1 MLRDIQIGWYLAVRQ
16 IKRANPWTTSLIVF
30 VMVLTFLNL
39 TVISGILVGL
49 IEGSIRENKD
59 SFTGDVI
66 VSTLDQKS
74 YIENSPYVVSVVK
87 NHPDVLYSSVRYIER
102 GSVEANYKLKTS
114 DKDLVESAGAFISGI
129 NPEDENNVT
138 NVYGSLV
145 EGNFINNDDFD
156 QIVIGSDLLKKY
168 SRFEVPGFEALDAE
182 LGSRVRIRIGDITR
196 EVVIKGIVKSKVD
209 EIGRRVFMT
218 DKQLRAMAGRDD
230 YGVNEIAITLKPGA
244 DPVEVRDSIIS
255 SGVNRFAKVQTFED
269 AIPKFVEQ
277 MKITFSILGN
287 IFSLL
292 GLVVASITVFIVIFI
307 NAITRKKFIG
317 ILKAI
322 GIRGPAIEWSYIFQS
337 FFYAF
342 LGSFIGL
349 IILYGLI
356 EPYVS
361 ANPINFPFSDGII
374 VVPLLETF
382 LKVFLLVFVTIIAG
396 YVPAR
401 MIIRKNTLD
410 SVLGR

>member
-1 MLRDIQIGWYLAVRQ
+1 MLKDIQIGWYLAVRQ

-66 VSTLDQKS
+66 ISTLDQKN
-74 YIENSPYVVSVVK
+74 YIENSPYVVSVIE
-87 NHPDVLYSSVRYIER
+87 NNPDILYSSVRYIER

-138 NVYGSLV
+138 SVYSSLV
-145 EGNFINNDDFD
+145 EGTFINNSDFD
-156 QIVIGSDLLKKY
+156 QVVIGSDLLKKY
-168 SRFEVPGFEALDAE
+168 SRFEVPGFEAIDAE
-182 LGSRVRIRIGDITR
+182 VGSMVRLRIGETTR

-209 EIGRRVFMT
+209 EIGRRIFMT

-244 DPVEVRDSIIS
+244 DPVAVRDAIIA
-255 SGVNRFAKVQTFED
+255 SGVSRFAKVQTFED

-322 GIRGPAIEWSYIFQS
+322 GIRGHAIEWSYIFQS

-342 LGSFIGL
+342 IGSVVGL
-349 IILYGLI
+349 IILYGLV

-374 VVPLLETF
+374 VVPFIETF
-382 LKVFLLVFVTIIAG
+382 LKVFLLIVVTIIAG